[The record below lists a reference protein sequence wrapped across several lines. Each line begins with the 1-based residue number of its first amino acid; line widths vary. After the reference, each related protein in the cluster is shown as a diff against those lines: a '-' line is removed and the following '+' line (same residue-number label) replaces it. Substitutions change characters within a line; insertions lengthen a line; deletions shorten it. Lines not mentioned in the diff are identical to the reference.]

1 MSPLF
6 DLTGKAALVT
16 GGNGGIGLAIAQA
29 LKSAG
34 ANVLIVARNPAKNEA
49 AAAQGFATYA
59 ADVTSDAQCQAA
71 VAEADR
77 LFGRLDILV
86 NNAGTNIRAR
96 PEDLSE
102 PDWHTVIDT
111 NLTSLHLMSKAA
123 YPLLKRPKD
132 KQGGKIV
139 NIGSLMSTFAVPF
152 SPAYAASKGGVVQ
165 YTKALATAWA
175 ADDIQANAILPGWV
189 HTELTDRAR
198 DQIPGLYDRT
208 LARIPAARWGQPED
222 MAGLALFLSS
232 SAANY
237 ITGAAIPA
245 DGGFTAMG

>member
-1 MSPLF
+1 MSGIF
-6 DLTGKAALVT
+6 DLAGKAALVT
-16 GGNGGIGLAIAQA
+16 GGNGGIGLAIVEG
-29 LKSAG
+29 LLEAG
-34 ANVLIVARNPAKNEA
+34 ARVLIVGRDRSKNDAASTSKGTPAWI
-49 AAAQGFATYA
+49 
-59 ADVTSDAQCQAA
+59 ADVTIEAQCEAA
-71 VAEADR
+71 VSESAR

-96 PEDLSE
+96 PEKLSE
-102 PDWHTVIDT
+102 SDWHTVIDT
-111 NLTSLHLMSKAA
+111 NLTSLHLMCRAA
-123 YPLLKRPKD
+123 YPWLKR
-132 KQGGKIV
+132 QGGKVV

-175 ADDIQANAILPGWV
+175 ADNIQANAILPGWV

-198 DQIPGLYDRT
+198 EQVPGLEERIT
-208 LARIPAARWGQPED
+208 ARIPAGRWGQPRD
-222 MAGLALFLSS
+222 MAGLAVFL
-232 SAANY
+232 AAPASDY